1 MLLQKVYLSILEKKL
16 ILLSE
21 EAFCSD
27 FALSLVCTLPQ
38 TITAAAVN
46 FAQNSVSHVF
56 EMHPQ
61 SKSGHVLS
69 PGALNSRFE
78 HASTEQDIKQ

>member
-1 MLLQKVYLSILEKKL
+1 V
-16 ILLSE
+16 
-21 EAFCSD
+21 
-27 FALSLVCTLPQ
+27 LSLVCTLPQ

-56 EMHPQ
+56 EMHHQ
-61 SKSGHVLS
+61 SKS
-69 PGALNSRFE
+69 PEALNSQFE

>member
-16 ILLSE
+16 ILLTE

-27 FALSLVCTLPQ
+27 FVLSLVCTLPQ

-56 EMHPQ
+56 EMHHQ
-61 SKSGHVLS
+61 SKS
-69 PGALNSRFE
+69 PGALNSQFE